1 MLDYGYHQ
9 ALWLIA
15 EDVVTETA
23 GNGWAGNDGSGPAQ
37 GELRSRA
44 WFDDPT
50 NPGMTALFGTPAA
63 FRSISRSI
71 RSK

>member
-1 MLDYGYHQ
+1 M
-9 ALWLIA
+9 
-15 EDVVTETA
+15 TETI
-23 GNGWAGNDGSGPAQ
+23 GNGSAGNDGSGQAR
-37 GELRSRA
+37 GGLRSRA

>member
-1 MLDYGYHQ
+1 M
-9 ALWLIA
+9 
-15 EDVVTETA
+15 TETI
-23 GNGWAGNDGSGPAQ
+23 GNGSAGNDGSGQAH